1 MNKLYRS
8 KIIEEIIIR
17 ERNINGIQD
26 IDVLLEK
33 LLSEVR
39 KYVNADAGS
48 IYIVEGSKLKI
59 KCAQNDTQL
68 KKLPAGKKLK
78 YVSFSFPIDETSIAG
93 YVALTGNTLVI
104 DDVYKLDSNTPYKF
118 NKKPDIENN
127 YRTKSMYSIPLKI
140 SNGKVVGVM
149 QLINAKS
156 HGGKVV
162 KFSKDAEIFINHFA
176 LHTEQALRYAFLLDD
191 HFKKMLRL
199 SEFRDPKET
208 YLHVERVS
216 LFSLEIYDAYAFKHN
231 IPQKEQEIFKDNLRI
246 AAKFHDIGKVGI
258 SDLILKK
265 PGRFTDCERDI
276 MKGHTCLGAMLFYP
290 IKSDLDQMSFDVA
303 LYHHERFDGGAAG
316 YPGKSS
322 FHEFYNKFEN
332 GTDDKMSAGMSYG
345 QFFESN
351 CINPS
356 VNSFNVE
363 IGVPL
368 VVKQPLKGDEI
379 PLSARIV
386 AIADVFDALSHK
398 RVYKNAWS
406 LEDAFNEIKNN
417 SGLQFDPE
425 LVDAFMSSKEQI
437 LAIFNAHGE

>member
-104 DDVYKLDSNTPYKF
+104 DDVYKLDSNTPYKL

-162 KFSKDAEIFINHFA
+162 KFSKE
-176 LHTEQALRYAFLLDD
+176 Y
-191 HFKKMLRL
+191 
-199 SEFRDPKET
+199 
-208 YLHVERVS
+208 
-216 LFSLEIYDAYAFKHN
+216 
-231 IPQKEQEIFKDNLRI
+231 
-246 AAKFHDIGKVGI
+246 
-258 SDLILKK
+258 
-265 PGRFTDCERDI
+265 
-276 MKGHTCLGAMLFYP
+276 
-290 IKSDLDQMSFDVA
+290 
-303 LYHHERFDGGAAG
+303 
-316 YPGKSS
+316 
-322 FHEFYNKFEN
+322 
-332 GTDDKMSAGMSYG
+332 
-345 QFFESN
+345 
-351 CINPS
+351 
-356 VNSFNVE
+356 
-363 IGVPL
+363 
-368 VVKQPLKGDEI
+368 
-379 PLSARIV
+379 
-386 AIADVFDALSHK
+386 
-398 RVYKNAWS
+398 
-406 LEDAFNEIKNN
+406 
-417 SGLQFDPE
+417 
-425 LVDAFMSSKEQI
+425 
-437 LAIFNAHGE
+437 

>member
-140 SNGKVVGVM
+140 SNGKVVGV
-149 QLINAKS
+149 
-156 HGGKVV
+156 
-162 KFSKDAEIFINHFA
+162 
-176 LHTEQALRYAFLLDD
+176 
-191 HFKKMLRL
+191 
-199 SEFRDPKET
+199 
-208 YLHVERVS
+208 
-216 LFSLEIYDAYAFKHN
+216 
-231 IPQKEQEIFKDNLRI
+231 
-246 AAKFHDIGKVGI
+246 
-258 SDLILKK
+258 
-265 PGRFTDCERDI
+265 
-276 MKGHTCLGAMLFYP
+276 
-290 IKSDLDQMSFDVA
+290 
-303 LYHHERFDGGAAG
+303 
-316 YPGKSS
+316 
-322 FHEFYNKFEN
+322 
-332 GTDDKMSAGMSYG
+332 
-345 QFFESN
+345 
-351 CINPS
+351 
-356 VNSFNVE
+356 
-363 IGVPL
+363 
-368 VVKQPLKGDEI
+368 
-379 PLSARIV
+379 
-386 AIADVFDALSHK
+386 
-398 RVYKNAWS
+398 
-406 LEDAFNEIKNN
+406 
-417 SGLQFDPE
+417 
-425 LVDAFMSSKEQI
+425 
-437 LAIFNAHGE
+437 